1 MDIGNWMTS
10 DRAAF
15 HAVYAQEQ
23 WRYRRLTLQ
32 SAVRF
37 DHAYSYAPA
46 DHNGWPEADRFHTQ
60 PLTFPRTDS
69 VTGFNDITPRFGA
82 AYDVFGNGT
91 TSFKV
96 NLGKY
101 LESTS
106 LWDRYTINNPAQ
118 TTRFQRST
126 ARNWNDADR
135 DFEPDCDLMNP
146 ATSGE
151 CGPWL
156 SPTFGSPLQGAR
168 INPEILHGWGVR
180 PSDWQFGAS
189 IQREVVRR
197 VSVEVGYN
205 RRWFQN
211 FTVTDNMAV
220 APSDIDSF
228 TIVAPSHPE
237 LPNGGGF
244 PMTYLDPRTLAT
256 DNFITFET
264 DYGDARQQYWHGV
277 DVNVHARWA
286 NGFVVQ
292 GGTTTGR
299 AVQNFCEV
307 ATRVP
312 EVFLGATRQPTPSCE
327 ATDAWQTQF
336 KGVAS
341 YTVPKV
347 AVQVSTA
354 VQLKPGSR
362 LAANYAAPNT
372 EIERSLG
379 RLPTGGLSNG
389 NTVVNLIIPGELYG
403 ERINQVDLRVA
414 KVLRLGR
421 TRADVGF
428 DLYNVLNANPG
439 LTYNQTFTG
448 SGLTWLRPTTIL
460 FPRFVRFNATV
471 NF

>member
-1 MDIGNWMTS
+1 M
-10 DRAAF
+10 
-15 HAVYAQEQ
+15 
-23 WRYRRLTLQ
+23 
-32 SAVRF
+32 
-37 DHAYSYAPA
+37 
-46 DHNGWPEADRFHTQ
+46 
-60 PLTFPRTDS
+60 
-69 VTGFNDITPRFGA
+69 
-82 AYDVFGNGT
+82 
-91 TSFKV
+91 
-96 NLGKY
+96 
-101 LESTS
+101 
-106 LWDRYTINNPAQ
+106 
-118 TTRFQRST
+118 
-126 ARNWNDADR
+126 
-135 DFEPDCDLMNP
+135 
-146 ATSGE
+146 
-151 CGPWL
+151 
-156 SPTFGSPLQGAR
+156 
-168 INPEILHGWGVR
+168 R

-189 IQREVVRR
+189 IQREVVSR

-256 DNFITFET
+256 DNYITFET

-277 DVNVHARWA
+277 DINVHARWA

-299 AVQNFCEV
+299 AVQNNCAV
-307 ATRVP
+307 AARVP

-347 AVQVSTA
+347 AVQVSTG

-448 SGLTWLRPTTIL
+448 TGLTWLRPTTIL
-460 FPRFVRFNATV
+460 FPRFVRFNATL